1 MLFLFQFLLI
11 TNAFALQCEPN
22 QIFIREQWIESYTKN
37 SGEIVDA
44 HSRKAHCRDLSRTN
58 YFRDS
63 TNQKIKNST
72 IKFKKWKPEE
82 KNIINTILK
91 NIPKWLQQY
100 LIAEMLRAE
109 TDGTNNPASS
119 IALTK
124 TLIIYDKFFT
134 STNKEQIITHEL
146 AHLTVLDLTEKELLD
161 FTDSSGW
168 IIDRSKG
175 IKIPPSKL
183 VLPDSRESVFEDYA
197 NQIEMYHFNLNE
209 LKRINLK
216 SFSVIDG
223 IIKKR
228 GHK

>member
-11 TNAFALQCEPN
+11 TKAFALQCEPN
-22 QIFIREQWIESYTKN
+22 QIFIREQRIESYEKS
-37 SGEIVDA
+37 SGESVDG
-44 HSRKAHCRDLSRTN
+44 HSRSAHCRDLNRTN
-58 YFRDS
+58 YFKDS
-63 TNQKIKNST
+63 TTQNIKNKK

-82 KNIINTILK
+82 KNKIDIILK
-91 NIPKWLQQY
+91 NTPEWLRQFA
-100 LIAEMLRAE
+100 IAELLRAD

-134 STNKEQIITHEL
+134 SANKEQIITHEI
-146 AHLTVLDLTEKELLD
+146 AHFTVLDLTEKEILE

-168 IIDRSKG
+168 QIDRSKG
-175 IKIPPSKL
+175 IKIPPQKL
-183 VLPDSRESVFEDYA
+183 VLPDSSESVFEDYA
-197 NQIEMYHFNLNE
+197 NQIEIYHFNPSE
-209 LKRINLK
+209 LKRINYK
-216 SFSVIDG
+216 SFLVIDG